1 MSQQI
6 VLWVFFTDSP
16 RLRDRTG
23 SCARPKSLLFK
34 IFRLRSTSPQFSDLS
49 TPSSNPSSI
58 SSPITMSTPD
68 EQLAQAIQAIGALV
82 NQVSSLTATVNGMQM
97 QLGDLQFPPPPRPI
111 TPAAPIPRH
120 PSPAHV
126 PLPASRPFSPYY
138 QAPPPTRKEPK
149 MAVPLPFSG
158 KREETETFINSCR
171 LYMSARPSE
180 FYDEQ
185 AKVYW
190 VLSFRR
196 KGGGQPFLAL
206 CG

>member
-1 MSQQI
+1 
-6 VLWVFFTDSP
+6 
-16 RLRDRTG
+16 
-23 SCARPKSLLFK
+23 
-34 IFRLRSTSPQFSDLS
+34 
-49 TPSSNPSSI
+49 
-58 SSPITMSTPD
+58 MSTPD

-97 QLGDLQFPPPPRPI
+97 QLGDLKFPPPPRPI
-111 TPAAPIPRH
+111 TPAAPTPCH

-138 QAPPPTRKEPK
+138 QALPPIRKEPK
-149 MAVPLPFSG
+149 MAIPLPFSG
-158 KREETETFINSCR
+158 KREETETFINSCH

-190 VLSFRR
+190 ILSFMQSGTAQNWRNFIASHITQGR
-196 KGGGQPFLAL
+196 INYVTVEQFLTEIEKKFGEFRTNVPL
-206 CG
+206 Q